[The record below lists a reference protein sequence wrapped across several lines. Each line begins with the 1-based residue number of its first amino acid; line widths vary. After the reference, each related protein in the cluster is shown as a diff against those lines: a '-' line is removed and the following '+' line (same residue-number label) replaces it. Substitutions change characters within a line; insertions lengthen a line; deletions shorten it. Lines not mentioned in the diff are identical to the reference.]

1 MAETPEND
9 AVAPE
14 VDPEQIDAPAQ
25 DGTAT
30 EPQETK
36 PEKTFSQKELDELIQ
51 KRLAKEQRK
60 TEKQLAFYEA
70 EIAKAKQ
77 PPPPEA
83 AKPVRADFDD
93 YEEYLD
99 ARAIHVARAER
110 AREDAERSQQ
120 AAKWSQ
126 DAQQK
131 EFDAKVSRIEE
142 AGTAKY
148 PDFKDALQNEIPLNN
163 AMATAM
169 VESDNGEDVVYYLLK
184 NPKEA
189 ERIAD
194 LSPVQTAIAIGR
206 LSRDIE
212 SGATKLKKISSAPA
226 PIEPVSSKA
235 IKTSSLPQD
244 TDDVDT
250 WMRKEKERIKN
261 LRK

>member
-14 VDPEQIDAPAQ
+14 VEPEQIDAPAQ

-36 PEKTFSQKELDELIQ
+36 PEKTFTQRELDELIQ

-60 TEKQLAFYEA
+60 VEKQLAFYEA

-77 PPPPEA
+77 PPPEA
-83 AKPVRADFDD
+83 AKPIRREDFDD
-93 YEEYLD
+93 YETYIE
-99 ARAIHVARAER
+99 ARAVHAAKAER
-110 AREDAERSQQ
+110 AREDSERIQQ

-126 DAQQK
+126 DTQQK
-131 EFDAKVSRIEE
+131 EFDARVAQIEE

-163 AMATAM
+163 AMAHAV
-169 VESDNGEDVVYYLLK
+169 VEADNGEDLVYYLLK

-189 ERIAD
+189 ERIST

-212 SGATKLKKISSAPA
+212 SGATKLKKVSSAPA
-226 PIEPVSSKA
+226 PIEPVGTKA
-235 IKTSSLPQD
+235 VKTSSLPLD

-250 WMRKEKERIKN
+250 WMRKERERMKSS
-261 LRK
+261 RK